1 MATTMKNT
9 LKFRISFFSF
19 VFLLVFISCLSAVEI
34 AEDRRDYINT
44 LVLRAL
50 NIGSSMKSYVEKV
63 VGLGLDLKDVVG
75 VSEKCQEFV
84 QSNPEIAYCIVA
96 DSAGNPLFL
105 NDPLYFSLPLA
116 DVNKSITIS
125 DKRKAYIV
133 GSQRKFIDTVTTVN
147 SADGRSAAI
156 VHVGFPLD
164 SVSAKL
170 RVKMIRTTIFLL
182 IALVASFS
190 CLVIF
195 INRSIVNPISTLLA
209 GVKKIAQG
217 SFDTRVDEVPLYE
230 FNQLAKNINS
240 MSQSLQNR
248 DEEIQRNYR
257 ELAGTHEEL
266 RASYRKLESLSQ
278 ELEHSEQL
286 YKSLMED
293 SGDAIIVI
301 GSDEVVTMAN
311 KMAED
316 LFGYSSQE
324 IIGLPITRLLLL
336 LDVENI
342 PRIHNIFRQAL
353 ADMHVA
359 DELQF
364 KKKGG
369 ELLLAR
375 INASSVKRADKYYVQ
390 AIFRDITRERE
401 VLVNLGKSAADL
413 ARLNKMKDSFLGLA
427 SHELKTPLTVIMGY
441 AELIL
446 SDMHDQVDR
455 TVIEMVENISSAAV
469 RLDNIVKDMVD
480 VSMIDEKRLRLRLE
494 DINMNRLVESAV
506 NELRFFFTMRKQELV
521 LTLDESIPP
530 IRGDSMRLIQLFS
543 NVLGNAIK
551 FTPDGGKI
559 TITTSAKYMVGAR
572 HADLVGAAAKDSSI
586 GKENHLYVEVTIA
599 DTGIGIDREDQV
611 RIFEKFY
618 EAGKIEEHSSG
629 KVAFKAKGAGLG
641 LAIAKGIVE
650 MHGGEIWVESPGYN
664 PEQFPGSTFHLLLPL
679 NPLSVDASLDYI
691 GML

>member
-1 MATTMKNT
+1 MKNT

-105 NDPLYFSLPLA
+105 NDPMYFSLPLS
-116 DVNKSITIS
+116 DVNKTITIS
-125 DKRKAYIV
+125 DKRKAFIV

-170 RVKMIRTTIFLL
+170 RAKMIRTTIFLL

-266 RASYRKLESLSQ
+266 RASYRKLENLSQ

-375 INASSVKRADKYYVQ
+375 INASSIKRADKYYVQ

-559 TITTSAKYMVGAR
+559 TITTSAKYMVGTR
-572 HADLVGAAAKDSSI
+572 HADLVGAGAKDASI

-599 DTGIGIDREDQV
+599 DTGIGIDRDDQV

>member
-105 NDPLYFSLPLA
+105 NDPMYFSLPLS
-116 DVNKSITIS
+116 DVNKTITIS
-125 DKRKAYIV
+125 DKRKAFIV

-170 RVKMIRTTIFLL
+170 RAKMIRTTIFLL

-266 RASYRKLESLSQ
+266 RASYRKLENLSQ

-375 INASSVKRADKYYVQ
+375 INASSIKRADKYYVQ

-559 TITTSAKYMVGAR
+559 TITTSAKYMVGTR
-572 HADLVGAAAKDSSI
+572 HADLVGAGAKDASI

-599 DTGIGIDREDQV
+599 DTGIGIDRDDQV